1 MNADQLSDFFY
12 EVALAGAAIP
22 KKVADQREENH
33 LKKKFLNKFAPSSL
47 WAASYIASNYTD
59 VDLIQTTIAQILSL
73 YYKSGVLR
81 LYALQ
86 FVPGFVSLYLLA
98 LSKKQHKS
106 VSLFETFL
114 VAIYNEEIIENAETN
129 EKKVEDIRIP
139 SIRHHSVYHDPVKIQ
154 VQADVPII
162 RNVGITPVLTTLR
175 FGPFPSVSKMNGEN
189 KFMVMNRILFSVNES
204 LFEVASEVAARY
216 VCLGTLSVCC
226 SGFNFPET
234 AFQSRVLET
243 ESHEV
248 IEDFSRKPRQQVT
261 GEFLD
266 HLLRGCY
273 LALFNGAA
281 DLALRAID
289 SIHLRAQYEM
299 FPDTLLVIN
308 SLRNSLLDN
317 MWSKKKRG
325 ELMWTRPQHKE
336 LQKHRGM
343 VTNASLKMKRM
354 PEDIPVQEN
363 QKETSSSRIN
373 NMIDEGM
380 DHLHD
385 LKKKVVNIKGGLQHK
400 MHRRK
405 KSVEP
410 EENELQTIKEEK
422 PAESSFSA
430 DSENSSPST
439 VVHKLLVLNGD
450 DVERRLRDVA
460 VIEHDYEKKV
470 ETKAVEDPTSPA
482 TPSKEKGAFTMAGL
496 RHMDSGGSTYRS
508 IDN

>member
-1 MNADQLSDFFY
+1 MNADQLSDFFL
-12 EVALAGAAIP
+12 EVSASGAAIP
-22 KKVADQREENH
+22 NKVADKREENH
-33 LKKKFLNKFAPSSL
+33 LKKKFLNKVATNSL
-47 WAASYIASNYTD
+47 FAASYIASNYTD
-59 VDLIQTTIAQILSL
+59 VDLIQSIIGQILAL
-73 YYKSGVLR
+73 YYKEGVLR

-86 FVPGFVSLYLLA
+86 FVPGFISLYLLA

-114 VAIYNEEIIENAETN
+114 IAIYNEEIMENAENN
-129 EKKVEDIRIP
+129 EKKMEDIRIP
-139 SIRHHSVYHDPVKIQ
+139 SIRHHSVYHDPAKIQ
-154 VQADVPII
+154 VQTDVPIA
-162 RNVGITPVLTTLR
+162 RSASITPVLNTLR

-189 KFMVMNRILFSVNES
+189 KFMIINRILFSVNES

-216 VCLGTLSVCC
+216 VCLGTLSVCR
-226 SGFNFPET
+226 SGFAFPET
-234 AFQSRVLET
+234 AFRNRVLET
-243 ESHEV
+243 DSHEV

-261 GEFLD
+261 GEFLN

-289 SIHLRAQYEM
+289 AIHLRAQYEM
-299 FPDTLLVIN
+299 MPDTLLVVN

-317 MWSKKKRG
+317 MWSKEKRG

-336 LQKHRGM
+336 LLKHRGM

-363 QKETSSSRIN
+363 QKEPSSSRFN
-373 NMIDEGM
+373 ELVEEGI

-385 LKKKVVNIKGGLQHK
+385 LKKKVVNIKGGLHHK
-400 MHRRK
+400 MHRRR

-410 EENELQTIKEEK
+410 EETELQTIKEEK
-422 PAESSFSA
+422 PVESSFPESDA
-430 DSENSSPST
+430 SSPST
-439 VVHKLLVLNGD
+439 VVLKPMVLNGE
-450 DVERRLRDVA
+450 DVERRLRDMA
-460 VIEHDYEKKV
+460 VVEHDYEKELEK
-470 ETKAVEDPTSPA
+470 KANGDSTTTSP
-482 TPSKEKGAFTMAGL
+482 KEKGAFTIAGL